1 MEGGRAF
8 RKPKTLKA
16 LETRKPGTDQAGE
29 SSLGIPI
36 PRRLL
41 CLASAPTILLP
52 LSSHPPPPSQDSEQ
66 CSFRNRRLPRAF
78 LPGVEPGHGNHWP
91 CDDPFPRHG
100 KAWAILPCCA
110 EGSLADFVSSR
121 QCPDTKADATRWA
134 NALAVLNNTDL
145 ATRYPVDGRSKPS
158 WRRLKRASVRALITG
173 ARCVPMAIT
182 DAAQGIHQ
190 RMSPTSNLPFGAP
203 RTSLPNFSAP
213 AGPGNRPLSDRI
225 GEIDMELDDV
235 VRHLKLRHESQEK
248 LESCTP

>member
-1 MEGGRAF
+1 MLILEPTITKNILSRGGAYP
-8 RKPKTLKA
+8 RKSLALRRYFAKTW
-16 LETRKPGTDQAGE
+16 RGQY
-29 SSLGIPI
+29 
-36 PRRLL
+36 
-41 CLASAPTILLP
+41 CLAEGKSCRQP
-52 LSSHPPPPSQDSEQ
+52 LYH
-66 CSFRNRRLPRAF
+66 RRDDAQTPDRTPHA
-78 LPGVEPGHGNHWP
+78 GQTHWP
-91 CDDPFPRHG
+91 S
-100 KAWAILPCCA
+100 WTI
-110 EGSLADFVSSR
+110 
-121 QCPDTKADATRWA
+121 QI
-134 NALAVLNNTDL
+134 L
-145 ATRYPVDGRSKPS
+145 ATRYLSVDGRSKPF
-158 WRRLKRASVRALITG
+158 WRRLKCASVRALITG